1 MADRVAWI
9 TGASTGIGH
18 ALALRM
24 ARDGWKIAA
33 SARSAD
39 ALEAM
44 ARDSGGAIVAHPLD
58 VTDQARA
65 AAVAE
70 TIWRDEGAIDLA
82 VFAAGSHIPV
92 DTAAFDVEPFRRLVE
107 INLMGVVHGLAGVV
121 PAMVERGRGHIAIV
135 SSIAGYR
142 GLPTAAAYG
151 ATKAALNN
159 MTEALK
165 FDLQP
170 KGIKV
175 QLVCPG
181 FVRTP
186 LTDHNPFPMPFL
198 MEPEDAAEAF
208 YRGLQGAAFE
218 INFPKSFTTIM
229 KQMRKLPHGL
239 YMAAMRRGTGF

>member
-1 MADRVAWI
+1 MAEKVAWI

-24 ARDGWKIAA
+24 ARDGWRIAA
-33 SARSAD
+33 SARSGD
-39 ALEAM
+39 KLQAM
-44 ARDSGGAIVAHPLD
+44 AEASGGRIAGHPLD
-58 VTDQARA
+58 VTDEARSLE
-65 AAVAE
+65 VAE
-70 TIWRDEGAIDLA
+70 AIWSGEGGIDLA
-82 VFAAGSHIPV
+82 VFAAGLHISV
-92 DTAAFDVEPFRRLVE
+92 DSAAFEVEPFRRLVE

-121 PAMVERGRGHIAIV
+121 PKMVARGHGHIAIV
-135 SSIAGYR
+135 SSVAGYR

-165 FDLQP
+165 FDLEP

-186 LTDHNPFPMPFL
+186 LTDENPFPMPFL

-208 YRGLQGAAFE
+208 YRGLQSNTFE

-229 KQMRKLPHGL
+229 KQVRKLPHGL
-239 YMAAMRRGTGF
+239 YMAAIRRGTGF

>member
-1 MADRVAWI
+1 MAERVAWI

-24 ARDGWKIAA
+24 ARDDWNIAA
-33 SARSAD
+33 SARSAET
-39 ALEAM
+39 LKTMAM
-44 ARDSGGAIVAHPLD
+44 ESDGKIAAHPVD
-58 VTDQARA
+58 VVDADRMADVA
-65 AAVAE
+65 ATV
-70 TIWRDEGAIDLA
+70 WREEGAIDLA
-82 VFAAGSHIPV
+82 VFAAGLHLPL
-92 DTAAFDVEPFRRLVE
+92 DAAAFDIDPFRRLIE
-107 INLMGVVHGLAGVV
+107 INFMGVVHGLAAVV
-121 PAMVERGRGHIAIV
+121 PKMVERGTGHIAVV
-135 SSIAGYR
+135 SSVAGYR

-165 FDLQP
+165 FDLEP

-186 LTDHNPFPMPFL
+186 LTDQNPFPMPFL

-208 YRGLQGAAFE
+208 YRGLQGSAFE
-218 INFPKSFTTIM
+218 INFPKTFTTIM
-229 KQMRKLPHGL
+229 KQVRKLPHGL
-239 YMAAMRRGTGF
+239 YMAAMRRATGL

>member
-1 MADRVAWI
+1 MADKVAWI

-18 ALALRM
+18 ALAMRM
-24 ARDGWKIAA
+24 ARDGWTVAV
-33 SARSAD
+33 SARSGD
-39 ALEAM
+39 KLEAM
-44 ARDSGGAIVAHPLD
+44 ARESEGRIVAYSLD
-58 VTDQARA
+58 VTDAEASAR
-65 AAVAE
+65 VAE
-70 TIWRDEGAIDLA
+70 AIWVEQGGIDL
-82 VFAAGSHIPV
+82 VVLAAGLHLPL
-92 DTAAFDVEPFRRLVE
+92 DGAAFEVEPFRRLME
-107 INLMGVVHGLAGVV
+107 INVMGVVHGLAGVV
-121 PAMVERGRGHIAIV
+121 PRMVERGRGHIAVV
-135 SSIAGYR
+135 SSVAGYR

-165 FDLQP
+165 FDLEP

-186 LTDHNPFPMPFL
+186 LTDKNPFPMPFL

-208 YRGLQGAAFE
+208 YRGLQGSAFE

-229 KQMRKLPHGL
+229 KQIRKLPHTL
-239 YMAAMRRGTGF
+239 YMAAIRRGTGL

>member
-1 MADRVAWI
+1 MAERIAWI

-24 ARDGWKIAA
+24 AGDGWKIAA
-33 SARSAD
+33 SARSAET
-39 ALEAM
+39 LKTMAM
-44 ARDSGGAIVAHPLD
+44 ESDGKIAAHPVD
-58 VTDQARA
+58 VVDADGMAEVA
-65 AAVAE
+65 ATV
-70 TIWRDEGAIDLA
+70 WREEGPIDLA
-82 VFAAGSHIPV
+82 VFAAGLHLPL
-92 DTAAFDVEPFRRLVE
+92 DAAAFDIDPFRRLIE
-107 INLMGVVHGLAGVV
+107 INFMGVVHGLAGVV
-121 PAMVERGRGHIAIV
+121 PKMVERGTGHIAVV
-135 SSIAGYR
+135 SSVAGYR

-165 FDLQP
+165 FDLEP

-186 LTDHNPFPMPFL
+186 LTDQNPFPMPFL

-208 YRGLQGAAFE
+208 YRGLQGTAFE
-218 INFPKSFTTIM
+218 INFPKTFTTIM

-239 YMAAMRRGTGF
+239 YMAAMRRATGL